1 MDGEV
6 SQEKNSVS
14 VTVKSRC
21 RLEVG
26 RYHHMADI
34 DTILIIDISDPKYF
48 DVIII
53 YCSALWPISAVAW
66 CRIVQT

>member
-1 MDGEV
+1 MDGWRSV
-6 SQEKNSVS
+6 PVAVRKKYSVS

-34 DTILIIDISDPKYF
+34 DTILIIDISDPKYWR
-48 DVIII
+48 
-53 YCSALWPISAVAW
+53 CSYHLLQHSLAY
-66 CRIVQT
+66 